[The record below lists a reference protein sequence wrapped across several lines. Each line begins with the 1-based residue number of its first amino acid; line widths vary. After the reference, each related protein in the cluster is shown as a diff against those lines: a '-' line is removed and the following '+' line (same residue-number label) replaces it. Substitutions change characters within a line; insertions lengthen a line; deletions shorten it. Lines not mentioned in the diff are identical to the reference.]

1 MLDRFIGIINT
12 NKIRL
17 QLFVYNGSKVFTI
30 SHVCENA
37 VCGRHCS
44 IYDSKSHVIGEV
56 YFMKFKL
63 NPLLRFCCGFFLF
76 VCMSVTQGLYASDNA
91 GNYTSWGSGNNQGTG
106 FGPWIFESNDNGTD
120 TFAGVFLADQTNLGN
135 RNSGIFSHDS
145 SGKAFSLSPAQ
156 RIFSLRSTSVAPLPA
171 VSNLKMGDQCPILSR
186 NESQKSALHFH

>member
-1 MLDRFIGIINT
+1 
-12 NKIRL
+12 
-17 QLFVYNGSKVFTI
+17 
-30 SHVCENA
+30 
-37 VCGRHCS
+37 
-44 IYDSKSHVIGEV
+44 
-56 YFMKFKL
+56 MKFKL

-91 GNYTSWGSGNNQGTG
+91 ENYSSWSSEDNQGTG

-120 TFAGVFLADQTNLGN
+120 GFAGVFLADQTNLGN

>member
-17 QLFVYNGSKVFTI
+17 QLFVYNGNKVFTI

-37 VCGRHCS
+37 VCGRCYF
-44 IYDSKSHVIGEV
+44 IYESKSYVIGEV

-63 NPLLRFCCGFFLF
+63 DPLLRFCCGFFLF

-91 GNYTSWGSGNNQGTG
+91 ENYSSWNSEDNQGTG

-120 TFAGVFLADQTNLGN
+120 GFAGVFFGRPD
-135 RNSGIFSHDS
+135 
-145 SGKAFSLSPAQ
+145 
-156 RIFSLRSTSVAPLPA
+156 
-171 VSNLKMGDQCPILSR
+171 
-186 NESQKSALHFH
+186 